1 MKILFFINSLH
12 SGGKE
17 RRLLELIK
25 GLSKKTDINIS
36 LVLLKQDIHYDVDL
50 NNINLYFIT
59 RKGFSKNLKAVFEF
73 YKIAKKIKPDI
84 INVWGNLPANIAI
97 PTKLIFQIPMINNQI
112 ANAPNN
118 VSSSFQSYKIA
129 FLFSDKII
137 ANSFAGLSSYDA
149 PKKKSSVI
157 YNGFDFDRVKNL
169 DEKSKVLS
177 RFEIST
183 NFVIGMVASITDKKD
198 YDTFIKAA
206 NLTLDLNND
215 ITFLCIGPGNPETLK
230 GLIDPKNL
238 DRIKFL
244 GKQDRVE
251 SIMNIC
257 DIGVL
262 LTNTKRHGEGI
273 SNALLEFMALGKPVV
288 ATNSG
293 GTSELVEDQRNGYV
307 INGNSPKLVSE
318 KFIELISDEKLRE
331 NYGLFSRQIVESK
344 FNISLMVDAFYEEF
358 VETV

>member
-25 GLSKKTDINIS
+25 GLAKKPEINIS

-50 NNINLYFIT
+50 KNINLYFIT
-59 RKGFSKNLKAVFEF
+59 RKGLTKNSTAVYKF
-73 YKIAKKIKPDI
+73 YKITKKIKPDI
-84 INVWGNLPANIAI
+84 LNVWGNLPAIIAI
-97 PTKLIFQIPMINNQI
+97 PTKLILGIPMINNQI
-112 ANAPNN
+112 ANAPNTI
-118 VSSSFQSYKIA
+118 SSSFQSYKTA

-137 ANSFAGLSSYDA
+137 ANSIAGLISYKA

-157 YNGFDFDRVKNL
+157 YNGFDFDRIKNL
-169 DEKSKVLS
+169 EEKSKVLH
-177 RFEIST
+177 RLQIST
-183 NFVIGMVASITDKKD
+183 SFVIGMVASITDKKD
-198 YDTFIKAA
+198 YDTFIRAA
-206 NLTLDLNND
+206 NLTLDLKND
-215 ITFLCIGPGNPETLK
+215 ITFLCIGPGNPEALK
-230 GLIDPKNL
+230 GLINPQNV

-244 GKQDRVE
+244 GKQDKVE

-262 LTNTKRHGEGI
+262 LTNTEKHGEGI

-293 GTSELVEDQRNGYV
+293 GTTELIEDQRNGFI
-307 INGNSPKLVSE
+307 INGNSAVSISE
-318 KFIELISDEKLRE
+318 KFIKLISDKKLRE
-331 NYGLFSRQIVESK
+331 NYGLFSRQIVENK
-344 FNISLMVDAFYEEF
+344 FNISLMIDAFYEEF
-358 VETV
+358 VEVV